1 MSQKAIKD
9 VKSEGKVIGQVEV
22 EVFDNLDE
30 AEEGLG
36 EEKCIAYINRQH
48 TINLMDE
55 TRRSISGSSSS
66 GIRDLMKALKADPEA
81 FDQLK
86 AKYGIK
92 ATA

>member
-1 MSQKAIKD
+1 MSQKVIKD

-48 TINLMDE
+48 SINLQDD
-55 TRRSISGSSSS
+55 TRRSLTGSTST
-66 GIRDLMKALKADPEA
+66 GIRDLVKALKADPEA
-81 FDQLK
+81 FAQLK
-86 AKYGIK
+86 EKYGIK
-92 ATA
+92 ASA